1 MFESVQSLLAE
12 HDELQVQ
19 LSDPDLHSDPAR
31 SKKVNRRYAELS
43 QIAKAHDDWTAANDD
58 LAAARELAKED

>member
-1 MFESVQSLLAE
+1 MFESVQTLLAE

-31 SKKVNRRYAELS
+31 SKKVNRRYAELAR
-43 QIAKAHDDWTAANDD
+43 IVAAYH
-58 LAAARELAKED
+58 